1 MTTSQA
7 FSTDYE
13 IILPQSADELVTA
26 LTLGGQ
32 YTTIQ
37 DSIGNFSMTG
47 RGTGRSEEE
56 RRKSR
61 NAAVEKFRVK
71 EKREKEERERRLEEL
86 RTEIPD
92 REQRIAVCIQVYP
105 GISRYFQVF
114 PDMYTGIYSYFQVN
128 PGISRY
134 AKIGETGPVESLKEQ
149 VNERIRVASQYSRA
163 SRTE

>member
-1 MTTSQA
+1 MITSRA

-13 IILPQSADELVTA
+13 ITLPQSADELVSSNSSDP
-26 LTLGGQ
+26 GW
-32 YTTIQ
+32 TIQ

-56 RRKSR
+56 RRMSR

-92 REQRIAVCIQVYP
+92 REQRIAVYIQVHT
-105 GISRYFQVF
+105 GIPRYFQVF
-114 PDMYTGIYSYFQVN
+114 PDIYTGIYSYF
-128 PGISRY
+128 
-134 AKIGETGPVESLKEQ
+134 
-149 VNERIRVASQYSRA
+149 
-163 SRTE
+163 